1 MYIDYLN
8 DITTFYICIYSLI
21 FLNFLIIIMIN
32 PYKKFKKWFK
42 VVQKKKMEDP
52 TAFALATNDKR
63 NQPHVRMVLLKKVTN
78 DGFIFFTNL
87 NSNKAKHFKKN
98 NKLSMCFY
106 WESINRQI
114 RITGNGKIISNID
127 ADEYFYSR
135 PRGSRIGAWASKQSS
150 SLKCRKDFLDRVKF
164 YEKKFFKKKIPRPN
178 YWTGIK
184 ILPREFEFWKQG
196 KFRMHDREFYSLK
209 SKKWEKKLLYP

>member
-1 MYIDYLN
+1 MID
-8 DITTFYICIYSLI
+8 
-21 FLNFLIIIMIN
+21 

-42 VVQKKKMEDP
+42 AVEKKKIQDP
-52 TAFALATNDKR
+52 TAFALATSGKY
-63 NQPHVRMVLLKKVTN
+63 NQPHVRMVLLKKITD

-87 NSNKAKHFKKN
+87 NSNKAKQYKKN

-106 WESINRQI
+106 WESVNRQI
-114 RITGNGKIISNID
+114 RIIGNGKVISNVD

-150 SLKCRKDFLDRVKF
+150 SLKSRKIFIDRVKF
-164 YEKKFFKKKIPRPN
+164 YEKKFSKKKIPRPSH
-178 YWTGIK
+178 WTGIK
-184 ILPREFEFWKQG
+184 ILPKEFEFWKQG
-196 KFRMHDREFYSLK
+196 KFRMHEREFYFLR